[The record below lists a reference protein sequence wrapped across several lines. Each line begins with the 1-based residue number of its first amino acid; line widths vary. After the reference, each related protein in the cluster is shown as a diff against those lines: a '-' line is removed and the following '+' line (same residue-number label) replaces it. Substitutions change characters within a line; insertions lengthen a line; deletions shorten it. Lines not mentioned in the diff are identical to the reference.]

1 MSVIL
6 WHPWPGIEKML
17 DALRRE
23 LPDMEVRDWND
34 KGDKA
39 DVNYAVV
46 WNPPKGE
53 LKTFPNLKCVFS
65 MFAGIE
71 HMMQDPELPDVPIS
85 HLIDK
90 ALTQGMTEYVV
101 HNVLLH
107 HRQRRVFDEQQ
118 KQKYWKGLNIPP
130 ASARHVGIMGFGALG
145 SDAARALLALDFNV
159 AAWSRTPKSMVGVTS
174 FHGSEGLSA
183 FLAQTEILVCLLPL
197 TPATT
202 GILNHDLLSK
212 LPKGAYLI
220 NAGRGGSQVEE
231 DILSALDSGQLAGAS
246 LDVFETEP
254 LPKDHLFWDHPK
266 IVITPHNAS
275 RTDTDSSA
283 RTIATNILGFEAG
296 EPVHG
301 LVDRT
306 RGY

>member
-6 WHPWPGIEKML
+6 WHPWPGTEKML

-23 LPDMEVRDWND
+23 LPNMEVRDWND
-34 KGDKA
+34 EGDKA
-39 DVNYAVV
+39 DVNYAIV

-71 HMMQDPELPDVPIS
+71 HMMQDPDLPDVPIS

-107 HRQRRVFDEQQ
+107 HRRRREFDEQQ
-118 KQKYWKGLNIPP
+118 KQKFWKGLSVPA
-130 ASARHVGIMGFGALG
+130 ASARNVGIMGFGALG
-145 SDAARALLALDFNV
+145 SDAARALLALDFNI
-159 AAWSRTPKSMVGVTS
+159 AAWSRTPKSMAGVTS
-174 FHGSEGLSA
+174 FHGPEGLSP
-183 FLAQTEILVCLLPL
+183 FLTRTEILVCLLPL
-197 TPATT
+197 TPATA
-202 GILNHDLLSK
+202 GILNRDLFAR

-231 DILSALDSGQLAGAS
+231 DILSALNSGQLAGAS

-254 LPKDHLFWDHPK
+254 LPKDHPFWDHPK

-283 RTIATNILGFEAG
+283 RTIATNIIGFEAG
-296 EPVHG
+296 KPVQG

>member
-6 WHPWPGIEKML
+6 WHPWPGIENML
-17 DALRRE
+17 NALRRE
-23 LPDMEVRDWND
+23 LPNMEIRDWND

-90 ALTQGMTEYVV
+90 ALTHGMTEYVV
-101 HNVLLH
+101 HNVLLY
-107 HRQRRVFDEQQ
+107 HRRRSEFEEQQ
-118 KQKYWKGLNIPP
+118 KQKLWKSLSIAP
-130 ASARHVGIMGFGALG
+130 ASDRHVGIMGFGALG
-145 SDAARALLALDFNV
+145 SDAARVLLALNFNI
-159 AAWSRTPKSMVGVTS
+159 AAWSRTPKSMTGVTS
-174 FHGSEGLSA
+174 FHGSEGLSV

-197 TPATT
+197 TPATA
-202 GILNHDLLSK
+202 GILNHDLFSK

-220 NAGRGGSQVEE
+220 NAGRGGSQVED
-231 DILSALDSGQLAGAS
+231 DILSALNSGQLAGAS

-254 LPKDHLFWDHPK
+254 LPKDHPFWSHSK
-266 IVITPHNAS
+266 VTITPHNAS
-275 RTDTDSSA
+275 HTDVDSSA
-283 RTIATNILGFEAG
+283 RTIAANIIGFEAG
-296 EPVHG
+296 KPVHG
-301 LVDRT
+301 LVDRK